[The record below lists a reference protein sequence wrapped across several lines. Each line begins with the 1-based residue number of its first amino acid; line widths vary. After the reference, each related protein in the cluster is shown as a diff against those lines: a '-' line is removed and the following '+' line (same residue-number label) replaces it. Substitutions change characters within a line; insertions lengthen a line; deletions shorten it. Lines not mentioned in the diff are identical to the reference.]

1 MCGARCFCRAHLKA
15 PLQCWSPSAV
25 DIAWAHLCECHY
37 RYLWQNNKHTMIAL
51 LIDVTTGFPRGTI
64 CKLIEAR
71 HSRDQCLTAYSFIYF
86 LAGAIAAEDTDGL
99 TKWGPIA
106 VVVLVLLACAAFAGT
121 IVLLSGGPGG
131 DPPPLGRKGC
141 AAAVI
146 GERQVR
152 HNSPRSEML

>member
-1 MCGARCFCRAHLKA
+1 MVYASAHAVECFDVVSGRVQQMKVVHGHWSCHLDHAHAWCAGAIFFLAGMAGK
-15 PLQCWSPSAV
+15 
-25 DIAWAHLCECHY
+25 
-37 RYLWQNNKHTMIAL
+37 
-51 LIDVTTGFPRGTI
+51 PRHA
-64 CKLIEAR
+64 C
-71 HSRDQCLTAYSFIYF
+71 DQCLTAYSFIYF

-106 VVVLVLLACAAFAGT
+106 VVVVVLLACAAFAGT